1 MYAILYYNI
10 IYYTIHIHCVT
21 MFIRLLY
28 TLYIL
33 LYTYTYTH
41 KHAIYLLYIHAICT
55 GKETLIKQWSKEEVQ
70 RYHNLHYR
78 PDNVILF
85 VIGKVI
91 TIVVSLNIYI

>member
-41 KHAIYLLYIHAICT
+41 KHAICT